1 MKNKLKDIMSSVVNT
16 VKNIIWLYKP
26 YIKHG
31 KLFIILSLLFWCI
44 IIPCAQLVGVYLP
57 STIVNML
64 TAGSTFTQIVVC
76 VIIMQCILMF
86 QPVFEDIFNFFCKNK
101 TLSKIDAKLKLEVYE
116 KAVKTDLRY
125 IDDPEYYDNYTWAVS
140 QYAGKASEA
149 QNMVNRITSTV
160 ITVISMLA
168 IIGVLSPLAVIV
180 TIVGTII
187 ENLMYI
193 ITNHYDVEQEG
204 EIVPYDRKLGYY
216 HRVFYE
222 SRYAMDLKS
231 TEIKDY
237 LLEGFNN
244 AQEGKINIIKKFAY
258 KMIPWSLAG
267 NLTFYIA
274 RTFVILNIAYGIYVG
289 SIETVG
295 AYITMMASV
304 EALKSA
310 LNDLFYYVKDA
321 NRLGL
326 YANKIRA
333 FFDVKSEIETQND
346 DKINAPIGLFA
357 LKIENLAF
365 SYDNSAFAIKNITLD
380 IKPGEK
386 IAIVGENGVGKST
399 LVKLILR
406 FYDAESGGIYINGI
420 NIKDYEIKSLRSR
433 IGVAFQNTNIYA
445 MSLYDNINIY
455 SKEKNEKV
463 IDAIERTKL
472 DKVITKNVADS
483 NRDLTREFD
492 DNGIMLSGGE
502 TQKIGIARLLAGDF
516 GLLIFD
522 EPSAALDPIA
532 EYEMSELILASS
544 NKATTIVIAHR
555 LSTIRYAD
563 KIVLIDNGTIKEV
576 GKHDELMKIKGKYY
590 EMFTKQAE
598 NYID

>member
-1 MKNKLKDIMSSVVNT
+1 M
-16 VKNIIWLYKP
+16 
-26 YIKHG
+26 
-31 KLFIILSLLFWCI
+31 
-44 IIPCAQLVGVYLP
+44 
-57 STIVNML
+57 
-64 TAGSTFTQIVVC
+64 
-76 VIIMQCILMF
+76 
-86 QPVFEDIFNFFCKNK
+86 
-101 TLSKIDAKLKLEVYE
+101 
-116 KAVKTDLRY
+116 
-125 IDDPEYYDNYTWAVS
+125 
-140 QYAGKASEA
+140 
-149 QNMVNRITSTV
+149 
-160 ITVISMLA
+160 
-168 IIGVLSPLAVIV
+168 
-180 TIVGTII
+180 
-187 ENLMYI
+187 
-193 ITNHYDVEQEG
+193 
-204 EIVPYDRKLGYY
+204 
-216 HRVFYE
+216 
-222 SRYAMDLKS
+222 
-231 TEIKDY
+231 
-237 LLEGFNN
+237 
-244 AQEGKINIIKKFAY
+244 
-258 KMIPWSLAG
+258 
-267 NLTFYIA
+267 
-274 RTFVILNIAYGIYVG
+274 
-289 SIETVG
+289 
-295 AYITMMASV
+295 
-304 EALKSA
+304 
-310 LNDLFYYVKDA
+310 
-321 NRLGL
+321 
-326 YANKIRA
+326 
-333 FFDVKSEIETQND
+333 
-346 DKINAPIGLFA
+346 
-357 LKIENLAF
+357 AF

>member
-1 MKNKLKDIMSSVVNT
+1 M
-16 VKNIIWLYKP
+16 
-26 YIKHG
+26 
-31 KLFIILSLLFWCI
+31 
-44 IIPCAQLVGVYLP
+44 
-57 STIVNML
+57 
-64 TAGSTFTQIVVC
+64 
-76 VIIMQCILMF
+76 
-86 QPVFEDIFNFFCKNK
+86 E
-101 TLSKIDAKLKLEVYE
+101 
-116 KAVKTDLRY
+116 
-125 IDDPEYYDNYTWAVS
+125 
-140 QYAGKASEA
+140 
-149 QNMVNRITSTV
+149 
-160 ITVISMLA
+160 
-168 IIGVLSPLAVIV
+168 
-180 TIVGTII
+180 
-187 ENLMYI
+187 
-193 ITNHYDVEQEG
+193 
-204 EIVPYDRKLGYY
+204 
-216 HRVFYE
+216 
-222 SRYAMDLKS
+222 
-231 TEIKDY
+231 
-237 LLEGFNN
+237 
-244 AQEGKINIIKKFAY
+244 
-258 KMIPWSLAG
+258 
-267 NLTFYIA
+267 
-274 RTFVILNIAYGIYVG
+274 
-289 SIETVG
+289 
-295 AYITMMASV
+295 
-304 EALKSA
+304 
-310 LNDLFYYVKDA
+310 
-321 NRLGL
+321 
-326 YANKIRA
+326 
-333 FFDVKSEIETQND
+333 
-346 DKINAPIGLFA
+346 
-357 LKIENLAF
+357 
-365 SYDNSAFAIKNITLD
+365 
-380 IKPGEK
+380 
-386 IAIVGENGVGKST
+386 
-399 LVKLILR
+399 
-406 FYDAESGGIYINGI
+406 YINGI